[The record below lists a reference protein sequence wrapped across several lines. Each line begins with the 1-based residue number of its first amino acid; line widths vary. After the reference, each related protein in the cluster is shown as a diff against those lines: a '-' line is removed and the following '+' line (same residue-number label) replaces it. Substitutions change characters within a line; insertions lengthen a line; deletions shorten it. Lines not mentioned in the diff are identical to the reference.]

1 MYLKAISI
9 KNDDVISHY
18 NLANVLRL
26 IGNYEESI
34 QHYQF
39 VINLAENDQN

>member
-18 NLANVLRL
+18 NLANVLRV
-26 IGNYEESI
+26 IGNY
-34 QHYQF
+34 
-39 VINLAENDQN
+39 